1 MLCGLRVRAAI
12 LIMPK
17 FEIGALLELIQGYRV
32 TIAPMVPPVV
42 LAIAKSSETEKYDLS
57 SIRMLKSGA
66 APLGNEL
73 EDIVG
78 AKFPNARLGQ
88 VDTPL
93 SEEED
98 LLAFDLVD
106 QPLPICGIWLYT
118 LPSYGIVLSF

>member
-1 MLCGLRVRAAI
+1 
-12 LIMPK
+12 
-17 FEIGALLELIQGYRV
+17 
-32 TIAPMVPPVV
+32 MVPPVV

-88 VDTPL
+88 DTPL

>member
-17 FEIGALLELIQGYRV
+17 FEIGALLELIQRYRV

-88 VDTPL
+88 DTPL